1 MQAIKLFRERAGL
14 TQAEL
19 AGRVGCHQH
28 HISRWEHGD
37 VRVTDANLAK
47 IARALDMTP
56 WELRYAEFLLERR
69 EAVEEVVQ
77 GYALA

>member
-1 MQAIKLFRERAGL
+1 MKAIKLFRDKAGL

-19 AGRVGCHQH
+19 AERVGCRQH

-37 VRVTDANLAK
+37 VEVSDANLAK
-47 IARALDMTP
+47 IAAALGITP
-56 WELRYAEFLLERR
+56 WELRYAEHLLERR
-69 EAVEEVVQ
+69 EEVEEVVQ